1 MSARLHLD
9 FSRSYERGP
18 TVALRLEIPLAPPR
32 VTVLFGLS
40 GSGKTTALRAL
51 AGLDREVRGEI
62 RFGDT
67 VWSDSAR
74 NVFLPP
80 QRRGVGM
87 LFQDYALFPHLSVH
101 ANVGYGV
108 RGVGAAERAG
118 RVDELLARMELG
130 ELARRLPAQLSGG
143 QRQRV
148 ALARALAG
156 RPRLLL
162 LDEPLS
168 ALDAPTRESLRHW
181 LRAQLV
187 AARLPSVIV
196 THDRAEAM
204 VLGDDLAVVSGGR
217 LLQHGPVAEVF
228 RRPASIAVARIVGV
242 ETVLPGRMLGGEG
255 QLAVAEVGGLR
266 FFGLADRL
274 PAGTEAVLVSIRAED
289 VMLVREPNAHGTSAR
304 NRWRGRV
311 VSLVGAGVLV
321 RVELDCGFPLVARLT
336 GQAAAELDLVAGREI
351 VALVKAPGVHLMPR

>member
-1 MSARLHLD
+1 MTPRLLLD
-9 FSRSYERGP
+9 FTRAYERGP

-51 AGLDREVRGEI
+51 AGLDRDARGEI

-67 VWSDSAR
+67 VWCDSPHG
-74 NVFLPP
+74 VFVPP
-80 QRRGVGM
+80 QRRQAGM
-87 LFQDYALFPHLSVH
+87 LFQDYALFPHLTVRE
-101 ANVGYGV
+101 NVGYGV
-108 RGVGAAERAG
+108 RGVGGAERAR
-118 RVDELLARMELG
+118 RVGELLARMELG

-156 RPRLLL
+156 QPLLLL

-204 VLGDDLAVVSGGR
+204 VLGDELAVIAEGR

-228 RRPASIAVARIVGV
+228 RRPASDAVARIVGV
-242 ETVLPGRMLGGEG
+242 ETVLPGRLLGGEG
-255 QLAVAEVGGLR
+255 ALAAVEVGGVRL
-266 FFGLADRL
+266 FGMADRL
-274 PAGTEAVLVSIRAED
+274 PAGTEAVLVSIRAEE
-289 VMLVREPNAHGTSAR
+289 VMLARDGGAAGTSAR
-304 NRWRGRV
+304 NRWRGTV
-311 VSLVGAGVLV
+311 KALVDEGALV

-336 GQAAAELDLVAGREI
+336 RQAAAELALVPGAS
-351 VALVKAPGVHLMPR
+351 VTALVKAPSVHLIAR